1 MCAQCAQSTLPVLG
15 SDYGLEREILRFG
28 ACETRQCLMLPIVN
42 DDVIEDME
50 SFSIHL
56 EKSLGLSN
64 RFTVD
69 LSVKVINITDDDG
82 KYV

>member
-1 MCAQCAQSTLPVLG
+1 
-15 SDYGLEREILRFG
+15 
-28 ACETRQCLMLPIVN
+28 MLPIVN
-42 DDVIEDME
+42 DTIIEDTE

-69 LSVKVINITDDDG
+69 PSVKVINITDDDG

>member
-1 MCAQCAQSTLPVLG
+1 MFNVHNPPLTVLG
-15 SDYGLEREILRFG
+15 SDYGLESETLRFD
-28 ACETRQCLMLPIVN
+28 ACAKRQCLMLPIVN
-42 DDVIEDME
+42 DDIIEDTE
-50 SFSIHL
+50 SFSINL

-69 LSVKVINITDDDG
+69 PSVKVINITDDDG